1 MSKLDVSQFT
11 TSEQIK
17 GVIMFYQMQ
26 SIPVPLAMK
35 ERLAELERQ
44 EAEAISA
51 QSQAQTMSSS
61 DEDFVDSDQP
71 IYDTL
76 VKFAKFK
83 PSEEKRK
90 CIFDT
95 VDYLLQDGKDAEQP
109 GLLLGRIQCGKT
121 DTFVKIMALA
131 MDRKIDVC
139 IVLTKGTNALA
150 DQTVSRMS
158 DDFKPFAWSERITRR
173 PIVSIYD
180 IMQIKNNGINT
191 ADAKRQKIIIICKKE
206 DDNLKHLLNLF
217 NEKQP
222 LLKQKNVLI
231 VDDEADFA
239 SWNYMTRGGKVN
251 LAVITSLINELVHT
265 PSYCRYLQVTATPY
279 SLYLQPD
286 KYIKVGDGGYVRPMR
301 PRFTTIV
308 PTHPKYVGGDHF
320 FIKSVEEPDS
330 LYGHLFHPISDK
342 CMQVM
347 KKKNEVYNRN
357 LLTSNNIVDFRY
369 AIFSYL
375 IATIVRKIQEGD
387 KLDYRSSCLIHLEVS
402 QEKQVWQESLV
413 LNYIKRV
420 QGAYTDVEGDTRPFD
435 DLFEDVYFDLYN
447 SVEASHI
454 EETDRM
460 LEMPSKEAV
469 LDELKLTL
477 KEIEPKEIV
486 HVVNSDRGIK
496 ELLDAKSGQ
505 LKLTS
510 LFNIFIGGS
519 ILDRGITI
527 DRMLCFFYGRTP
539 KRFQQDTVLQHMRL
553 YGARPTEDMA
563 VTRLHTTNELYDVL
577 SKMNDLDNQLRNFLV
592 NNESDPER
600 KAVFVGLA
608 PGTKI
613 VPCAKGKIVV
623 SDTVSITPGSR
634 STVKGFQT
642 GSKTNIS
649 KTIAQ
654 IDEQLASIDG
664 YCENEF
670 FVVDKHIV
678 YDILSKIRS
687 TFVYDEDQDGPYKNY
702 NQDWNVADMTGCI
715 EYTTGPDNN
724 LMSIMVRKNMNASR
738 YRSNGKFV
746 DAPDTGSTDLAK
758 ARKVA
763 KTAPALMLFRENGE
777 KSQGWRGTPF
787 YWPVLVAP
795 MEVKPAIYTAGD
807 YVPTFNV
814 INIDTSELTQ
824 GIDPEDILVVPNF
837 INKSDYEN
845 ILNGKDN
852 TLLRKISDLNASHFL
867 ELDVTGRHFRV
878 NNAVAD
884 WEDID
889 ADIHTYNKGKFP
901 FVVRKYKYMMLRS
914 RGNDCYMYMVC
925 KIDEKDPYE
934 ILASVES
941 DDDKLMFP
949 SGEEIEVEYDNVVN
963 WVLKYNIRVL
973 RSKVFEGEAE

>member
-1 MSKLDVSQFT
+1 MNKIEASHFT

-17 GVIMFYQMQ
+17 GVLMFYQMQ
-26 SIPVPLAMK
+26 NLPAPQSLK
-35 ERLAELERQ
+35 DRLVELERQ
-44 EAEAISA
+44 EAEALAAKI
-51 QSQAQTMSSS
+51 QAQATAS
-61 DEDFVDSDQP
+61 DEEDFVDSEQP

-76 VKFAKFK
+76 VKYAKFK

-131 MDRKIDVC
+131 MDRKIDIC

-158 DDFKPFAWSERITRR
+158 DDFRPFAWSEKRTHR

-180 IMQIKNNGINT
+180 IMQIKNNGINKT
-191 ADAKRQKIIIICKKE
+191 DANRQKFIIICKKE

-222 LLKQKNVLI
+222 LLKEKNVLI

-286 KYIKVGDGGYVRPMR
+286 KFIKVGDGGYVRPMR

-308 PTHPKYVGGDHF
+308 PTHPNYVGGDHF
-320 FIKSVEEPDS
+320 FVKSVEEPES
-330 LYGHLFHPISDK
+330 LYGYLFHPISDK
-342 CMQVM
+342 CMTVM
-347 KKKNEVYNRN
+347 KNKNQTYISNM
-357 LLTSNNIVDFRY
+357 LTSNNIEDFRY

-375 IATIVRKIQEGD
+375 IATVIRKIQEGVG
-387 KLDYRSSCLIHLEVS
+387 LDYRSSCLIHLEVS
-402 QEKQVWQESLV
+402 QKKQVWQEALV
-413 LNYIKRV
+413 LNYIKRL
-420 QGAYTDVEGDTRPFD
+420 QDAYTDVEGDLRPFEA
-435 DLFEDVYFDLYN
+435 LFDKIYFEFYD
-447 SVEASHI
+447 SVEAANKF
-454 EETDRM
+454 T
-460 LEMPSKEAV
+460 MPSKEAV
-469 LDELKLTL
+469 LDELRDCLR
-477 KEIEPKEIV
+477 EIEPKEIV

-496 ELLDAKSGQ
+496 ELLDAKTGQ

-553 YGARPTEDMA
+553 YGARPIEDMA
-563 VTRLHTTNELYDVL
+563 VTRLHTTNELYEVL
-577 SKMNDLDNQLRNFLV
+577 SKMNDLDNQLRNFLI

-600 KAVFVGLA
+600 KAVFVGIA

-623 SDTVSITPGSR
+623 SETVSITPGLR
-634 STVKGFQT
+634 STVWGFQT
-642 GSKTNIS
+642 GSKAEIS
-649 KTIAQ
+649 KTITQ
-654 IDEQLASIDG
+654 LDEQLSSLDG

-670 FVVDKHIV
+670 FTVDKHVV
-678 YDILSKIRS
+678 YDILNKIRS
-687 TFVYDEDQDGPYKNY
+687 TFIYDEKRDGAYKNY
-702 NQDWNVADMTGCI
+702 NLDWNVADMTGCI
-715 EYTTGPDNN
+715 EYTTGSDNN
-724 LMSIMVRKNMNASR
+724 LMSIMVRKNMNISR

-746 DAPDTGSTDLAK
+746 DAPDTGSTDLTK
-758 ARKVA
+758 AREVA

-795 MEVKPAIYTAGD
+795 MKVKPAIYTAGD
-807 YVPTFNV
+807 YVPSFNV
-814 INIDTSELTQ
+814 IDIDTSVLTE
-824 GIDPEDILVVPNF
+824 GIASDDILVVPNF
-837 INKSDYEN
+837 ISKNDYED
-845 ILNGKDN
+845 ILNGKEN
-852 TLLRKISDLNASHFL
+852 TLLREISDLNASHYL
-867 ELDVTGRHFRV
+867 ETDITGRHFRI
-878 NNAVAD
+878 NNAVATID
-884 WEDID
+884 DID
-889 ADIHTYNKGKFP
+889 AGIHTYNKGKFP
-901 FVVRKYKYMMLRS
+901 FIVCEYKYMMLRA
-914 RGNDCYMYMVC
+914 RGNDCYMYMLC
-925 KIDEKDPYE
+925 KIDDKNPYE
-934 ILASVES
+934 ILASEKI
-941 DDDKLMFP
+941 DDDKLIYP
-949 SGEEIEVEYDNVVN
+949 SGEVIEVEYDNVVN
-963 WVLKYNIRVL
+963 WALKYNIKVL
-973 RSKVFEGEAE
+973 RSKIYEGEVE